1 MNYHYYKTKNFEL
14 PRELFNN
21 YLLPL
26 ADLENGGVCED
37 DACCHHYTFLLLQD
51 PY

>member
-1 MNYHYYKTKNFEL
+1 MPK
-14 PRELFNN
+14 ELFNN
-21 YLLPL
+21 YLLPLADFLPL

-37 DACCHHYTFLLLQD
+37 GACCHHYTFLLLQD